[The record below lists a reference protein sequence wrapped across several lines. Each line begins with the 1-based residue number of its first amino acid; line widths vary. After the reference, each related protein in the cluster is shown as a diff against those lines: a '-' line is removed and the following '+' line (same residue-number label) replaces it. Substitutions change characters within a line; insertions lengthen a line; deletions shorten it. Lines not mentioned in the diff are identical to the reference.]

1 MFGYRL
7 IMFNA
12 CSRGPASLSRVLR
25 AGSTLRIPSTR
36 PSTLFLVSKN
46 TTIPSLESRW
56 LHISSQLRQQA
67 TGVAAGR
74 TSHDPQKRVEITKFD
89 ELIEHNLVH
98 PNVVTEITRGMGLST
113 MTEVQSKTINQS
125 LGGIDM

>member
-1 MFGYRL
+1 
-7 IMFNA
+7 
-12 CSRGPASLSRVLR
+12 
-25 AGSTLRIPSTR
+25 
-36 PSTLFLVSKN
+36 
-46 TTIPSLESRW
+46 
-56 LHISSQLRQQA
+56 LRQQA